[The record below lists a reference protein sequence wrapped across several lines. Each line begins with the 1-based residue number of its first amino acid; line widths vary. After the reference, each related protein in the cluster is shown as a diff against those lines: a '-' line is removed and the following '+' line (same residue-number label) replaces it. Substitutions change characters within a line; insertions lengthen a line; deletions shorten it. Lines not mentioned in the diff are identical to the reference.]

1 MQFREI
7 HRMNRRTFLQLTGGV
22 ALATFS
28 ASCVSPAG
36 VAPQPV
42 VDADEPQRGG
52 VLRIAV
58 TEDVTNLDPTRSFSM
73 TDVYLS
79 FMLYETLTRRSEGEP
94 GAPLYPQLAES
105 WEVSE
110 DALTY
115 TFSLRKGVTFHH
127 GTPFT
132 AKDVEFSILRLLNPD
147 LGLSSRAVVG
157 PVVERVEVVDDY
169 TVRFHLIRPSVTFP
183 FVLSTPGLQILPH
196 DLTDEQ
202 LLTAPSGTGPFR
214 FQENIPGERVVIVR
228 NDNYWD
234 NGLPYLDE
242 VQMMIIPEAETAIA
256 SLTSGLVDMIDRV
269 GFEALSTLTETEGIQ
284 VLESPQGTYPV
295 FVLNVTQKPFD
306 DVRVRQALKHVVDRN
321 ALQQVV
327 LQGRGTI
334 MNDQPVAPFSPL
346 WGEIPPL
353 AYDVEK
359 AKALL
364 AEAGYPDGLEITLD
378 IAEITPG
385 ILEAAVVLQETA
397 RPAGIT
403 LTLNRV
409 PVNTYWVESYLQTPF
424 FVGYWNLISE
434 PDPQLSFQYLPDGP
448 LNESGWSDP
457 RASELIALSRGE
469 RDLAVRRQQSAELQ
483 QIISRDGGVMIPYSM
498 PILTATSEKVHGVVP
513 SQFIYPQF
521 IWMTP
526 EQ

>member
-58 TEDVTNLDPTRSFSM
+58 TEDVTNLDPTRSFST

-105 WEVSE
+105 WEISE

-147 LGLSSRAVVG
+147 LGLSYRAVVG
-157 PVVERVEVVDDY
+157 SVVERVEVVDDH

-434 PDPQLSFQYLPDGP
+434 PDPQLSFQYLPDGS

-457 RASELIALSRGE
+457 RASELIALSRSE
-469 RDLAVRRQQSAELQ
+469 RDLAVRRQQSAEIQ